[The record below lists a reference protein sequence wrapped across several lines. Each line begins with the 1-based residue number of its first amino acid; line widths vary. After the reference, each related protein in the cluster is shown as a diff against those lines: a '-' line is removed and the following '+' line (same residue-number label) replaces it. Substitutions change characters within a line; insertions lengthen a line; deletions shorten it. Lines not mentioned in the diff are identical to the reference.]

1 MGFSAGQQPILDSP
15 TRSPVLVPV
24 SYCKA
29 PAELIQ
35 DRQSDY
41 RSGSKKVVAHL
52 CGVREYRYGT
62 WVGQFVLS
70 SSSTCSTSNITE
82 RPKRRYEVW

>member
-52 CGVREYRYGT
+52 CGVR
-62 WVGQFVLS
+62 V
-70 SSSTCSTSNITE
+70 
-82 RPKRRYEVW
+82 PVWDLGGSVRSVVKFHMQYQ